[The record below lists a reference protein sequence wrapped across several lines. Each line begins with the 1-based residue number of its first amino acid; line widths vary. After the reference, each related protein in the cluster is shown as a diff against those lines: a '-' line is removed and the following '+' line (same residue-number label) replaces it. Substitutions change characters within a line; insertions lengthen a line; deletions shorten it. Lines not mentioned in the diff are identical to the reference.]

1 MSKLTLRPFQKLGV
15 DDLLSSK
22 RRLLRDEMGCGKS
35 VQVLGGIDALL
46 TKVDRVNVLIVCPAA
61 LCLMWEKMIS
71 DWFASECQV
80 VLMKKQGKEVV
91 KFSGVK
97 VRAVIVSYNYL
108 QKPGQVERLKKC
120 KWGVVVADEAHKLK
134 SWGKKTSK
142 GFQTL
147 VKGHEGYVWM
157 LTGSPATN
165 SGQDYYVYLQTC
177 EPGKHGSYLQF
188 SERFCEKTINW
199 FTRKWEYKGVKKD
212 KRAELGAI
220 FKRLGLRRKLE
231 EVAPE
236 LPAKIFTDIPVAM
249 PESVVKK
256 FLELKKRYAVA
267 IEAGEIPRDLPGEL
281 ADLRLEIGLI
291 KSEVAVEYVLN
302 AGRPMIVFTQR
313 IETADKI
320 SSSLMEQGIRVGK
333 ITGAESGVEKDSSVT
348 RFQAG
353 ELDVIV
359 ANIAAGGVGLTLTRA
374 NTVLFAELTSSPAEE
389 GQAIGRI
396 NRIGQKAKVLQI
408 IKLKG
413 EKSVDSSIEK
423 SLLYKGEFM
432 SEVMGD

>member
-1 MSKLTLRPFQKLGV
+1 V
-15 DDLLSSK
+15 D
-22 RRLLRDEMGCGKS
+22 
-35 VQVLGGIDALL
+35 
-46 TKVDRVNVLIVCPAA
+46 
-61 LCLMWEKMIS
+61 
-71 DWFASECQV
+71 
-80 VLMKKQGKEVV
+80 
-91 KFSGVK
+91 
-97 VRAVIVSYNYL
+97 
-108 QKPGQVERLKKC
+108 
-120 KWGVVVADEAHKLK
+120 AHR
-134 SWGKKTSK
+134 
-142 GFQTL
+142 
-147 VKGHEGYVWM
+147 
-157 LTGSPATN
+157 SPATK

-177 EPGKHGSYLQF
+177 EPGRHGSYLQF

-267 IEAGEIPRDLPGEL
+267 IEAGTIPRDLPGEL

-313 IETADKI
+313 IETADTI
-320 SSSLMEQGIRVGK
+320 SSSLMEQGIKVGK
-333 ITGAESGVEKDSSVT
+333 ITGAESSTDKDRSVV

-396 NRIGQKAKVLQI
+396 NRIGQNAKVLQI
-408 IKLKG
+408 IKLIG